1 VYFNN
6 IGSYLE
12 IVKFSDDFIFLC
24 IVTIRELYSQAKK
37 CNFLMEIYEFFQ
49 TRSCELV
56 GELRNIQQI
65 NINKEIGVQYV

>member
-1 VYFNN
+1 
-6 IGSYLE
+6 
-12 IVKFSDDFIFLC
+12 
-24 IVTIRELYSQAKK
+24 
-37 CNFLMEIYEFFQ
+37 MEIYEFFQ